1 MSRKSRHVFFSVA
14 LTSMVVFAAYARDV
28 YINPNFPI
36 SGQRSD
42 GRTTLSPPVIAA
54 VDSCSTHVYVE
65 SFIPKATVRVILNG
79 STVIGVAIPEFGFV
93 AVKVTKVLQVGDKL
107 TATQTVNGLTSAPS
121 NPATVVA
128 AMPMPLPAPSVN
140 LPIYACGHVAAVGGL
155 LPGVSVS
162 VSDQTVGNAV
172 IGTGFTPNDWGS
184 TWDPVVTS
192 PLVAGHQ
199 VTANQSA
206 CMFPASSGAPP
217 QTVSGDPSPMLAP
230 QLDPPIVGND
240 ALTLHGLYTGAQTE
254 TGGQAGRYLKKLTIL
269 VHW

>member
-140 LPIYACGHVAAVGGL
+140 LPIYACGHVAGGL
-155 LPGVSVS
+155 LPGVS
-162 VSDQTVGNAV
+162 DQLDVHGFNYGDLTWWDRLF
-172 IGTGFTPNDWGS
+172 GTFRETDGFAPQCGFPDAHERNLGS
-184 TWDPVVTS
+184 
-192 PLVAGHQ
+192 
-199 VTANQSA
+199 
-206 CMFPASSGAPP
+206 
-217 QTVSGDPSPMLAP
+217 MLAFR
-230 QLDPPIVGND
+230 DE
-240 ALTLHGLYTGAQTE
+240 Y
-254 TGGQAGRYLKKLTIL
+254 
-269 VHW
+269 